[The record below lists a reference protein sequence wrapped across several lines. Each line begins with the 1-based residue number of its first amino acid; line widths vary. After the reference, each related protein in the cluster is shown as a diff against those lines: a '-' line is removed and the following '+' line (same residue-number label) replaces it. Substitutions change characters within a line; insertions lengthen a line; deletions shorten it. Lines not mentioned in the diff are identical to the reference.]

1 MTATPSSRSASGAAD
16 NAAPLTFGPYRT
28 IEKVG
33 AGATATVYR
42 AVHTGTGQMV
52 ALKVILFNQ
61 SNAKLSRRLKKLFA
75 TEAALAMKIKHPNVV
90 SIYEA
95 DIEEKFAY
103 IAMEFISGVALR
115 EHCSF
120 DKLLPA
126 HKVVEIMFKCAMA
139 LDFSARMGVVHRD
152 IKPDNIMLGSD
163 DVVKITDFGLALDMK
178 KKSDSD
184 STFIMGVGSPAYMSP
199 EQIKDYPLNGQTD
212 LYSLGTVMF
221 ELLTGRQPFRAK
233 NRASLMYKIINMDPE
248 LVSTLNPSV
257 PNTLDPIIKRTLEKD
272 LYTRYRNG
280 AQFAQDLSSA
290 KFQILDDADSV
301 RLTRRFKVLRQNA
314 AFTDFENDEIWEVLR
329 ISHWRVIHESRPLM
343 VEGEEG
349 GNFGVIVDGE
359 VEVSLKGKQLAV
371 YGPGQVIGE
380 LAFLSPERA
389 RRNATVVAMVDTTY
403 LEVNAAAYALASE
416 ECQYHFKALVV
427 GTLMRRTEE
436 ANEKLIETAPG
447 VRTSMKDD
455 SEFGF
460 GLVPMG
466 GEFNSADD
474 SGVAATASV
483 NIYRPRSGAPTAP
496 SPIVGNR
503 AGFAAPTAAPV
514 APSPQRPVAQ
524 PQAPLP
530 KPTPMT
536 DILFGSDGGLQL
548 IEEKSPNANSNT
560 PRATR

>member
-1 MTATPSSRSASGAAD
+1 
-16 NAAPLTFGPYRT
+16 LTFGPYRT

-42 AVHTGTGQMV
+42 AIHTGTNQMV

-75 TEAALAMKIKHPNVV
+75 TEAALAMKVKHPNIV
-90 SIYEA
+90 SIFEA

-103 IAMEFISGVALR
+103 IAMEFVSGVALR

-120 DKLLPA
+120 DKLLPP
-126 HKVVEIMFKCAMA
+126 HRVVEIMFKCAMA

-178 KKSDSD
+178 KKSDAD

-233 NRASLMYKIINMDPE
+233 NRASLMYKIINMDAE
-248 LVSTLNPSV
+248 AVSTLNPSV
-257 PNTLDPIIKRTLEKD
+257 PDSLDPLVKRTLEKD
-272 LYTRYRNG
+272 LYTRYRTG

-314 AFTDFENDEIWEVLR
+314 AFTDFENDEIWEILR
-329 ISHWRVIHESRPLM
+329 ISHWRVVHESRPVM

-349 GNFGVIVDGE
+349 ANFGVIIDGE
-359 VEVSLKGKQLAV
+359 VEVSLRNRQLAV
-371 YGPGQVIGE
+371 YGPGQLIGE

-389 RRNATVVAMVDTTY
+389 KRNATVVAMVDTIY

-427 GTLMRRTEE
+427 DTLMRRTEE
-436 ANEKLIETAPG
+436 ANEKLIANAPG
-447 VRTSMKDD
+447 ARTSIRDD
-455 SEFGF
+455 SEFSF
-460 GLVPMG
+460 GLVPIGHEMH
-466 GEFNSADD
+466 SADD
-474 SGVAATASV
+474 S
-483 NIYRPRSGAPTAP
+483 AP
-496 SPIVGNR
+496 SPYRTRNATPPVSGSR
-503 AGFAAPTAAPV
+503 SGFTNSQAVPAASQRSPDPT
-514 APSPQRPVAQ
+514 S
-524 PQAPLP
+524 
-530 KPTPMT
+530 MT
-536 DILFGSDGGLQL
+536 NILFTSDGGVRLVEDTKPKFGTVDQRR
-548 IEEKSPNANSNT
+548 ERN
-560 PRATR
+560 

>member
-1 MTATPSSRSASGAAD
+1 MTATPPPRGPAAEP
-16 NAAPLTFGPYRT
+16 AGPLTFGPYRT

-42 AVHTGTGQMV
+42 AVHTGTGQIV

-61 SNAKLSRRLKKLFA
+61 ANAKLSRRLKKLFA
-75 TEAALAMKIKHPNVV
+75 TEAALAMKVKHPNIV
-90 SIYEA
+90 SIFEA

-103 IAMEFISGVALR
+103 IAMEFVSGVALR

-120 DKLLPA
+120 DKLLPP
-126 HKVVEIMFKCAMA
+126 HKVVEIVFKCAMA

-163 DVVKITDFGLALDMK
+163 DVVKVTDFGLALDMK
-178 KKSDSD
+178 KKSDAD

-233 NRASLMYKIINMDPE
+233 NRASLMYKIINMDAEP
-248 LVSTLNPSV
+248 VSTLNPSV
-257 PNTLDPIIKRTLEKD
+257 PDSLDPIVKRTLEKD
-272 LYTRYRNG
+272 LYTRYRTG

-301 RLTRRFKVLRQNA
+301 RLTRRFKVLRQNP
-314 AFTDFENDEIWEVLR
+314 AFTDFENDEIWEILR

-343 VEGEEG
+343 IEGEEG
-349 GNFGVIVDGE
+349 GNFGVIIDGE
-359 VEVSLKGKQLAV
+359 VEVSLKGRQLAV
-371 YGPGQVIGE
+371 FGPGQVIGE
-380 LAFLSPERA
+380 LAFLSPERS
-389 RRNATVVAMVDTTY
+389 RRNTTVVAMVDTTY

-416 ECQYHFKALVV
+416 ECQFHFRELVV
-427 GTLMRRTEE
+427 STLMRRAEE
-436 ANEKLIETAPG
+436 ANEKLIQSAPG
-447 VRTSMKDD
+447 ARTSLRDE

-466 GEFNSADD
+466 EEFRSAADE
-474 SGVAATASV
+474 SS
-483 NIYRPRSGAPTAP
+483 RAPTDLYQRATSPPTPPQMRAP
-496 SPIVGNR
+496 
-503 AGFAAPTAAPV
+503 AAPNGNDRASLHGGSQVQGPGVRHVIGPGVQQAAAPK
-514 APSPQRPVAQ
+514 PQ
-524 PQAPLP
+524 
-530 KPTPMT
+530 PMT
-536 DILFGSDGGLQL
+536 DILFGSDGGLRL
-548 IEEKSPNANSNT
+548 VEDPK
-560 PRATR
+560 R

>member
-1 MTATPSSRSASGAAD
+1 MTAAPSPRSAGG
-16 NAAPLTFGPYRT
+16 NATEASSSQNFGPYRT

-42 AVHTGTGQMV
+42 AIHTGTGQMV

-75 TEAALAMKIKHPNVV
+75 TEAALAMKVKHPNIV
-90 SIYEA
+90 SIFEA

-103 IAMEFISGVALR
+103 IAMEFVPGVALR

-126 HKVVEIMFKCAMA
+126 HRVVEIMFKCAMA

-152 IKPDNIMLGSD
+152 IKPDNIMLGPD

-178 KKSDSD
+178 KKSDAD

-233 NRASLMYKIINMDPE
+233 NRASLMYKIINMDAE
-248 LVSTLNPSV
+248 AVSTLNPSV
-257 PNTLDPIIKRTLEKD
+257 PDTLDPIIKRTLEKD
-272 LYTRYRNG
+272 LYTRYRTG

-301 RLTRRFKVLRQNA
+301 RLTRRFKVLRQNV
-314 AFTDFENDEIWEVLR
+314 AFTDFENDEIWEILR
-329 ISHWRVIHESRPLM
+329 ISHWRVVHESRPLM

-349 GNFGVIVDGE
+349 GNFGVIIDGE
-359 VEVSLKGKQLAV
+359 VEVSLKGRQLAV

-389 RRNATVVAMVDTTY
+389 RRNGTVVAMVDTVY

-427 GTLMRRTEE
+427 DTLMRRTEE
-436 ANEKLIETAPG
+436 ANEMLIANAPAA
-447 VRTSMKDD
+447 RTSIRDD
-455 SEFGF
+455 TEFSF
-460 GLVPMG
+460 GLVPLG
-466 GEFNSADD
+466 HELHEADHSA
-474 SGVAATASV
+474 
-483 NIYRPRSGAPTAP
+483 RPP
-496 SPIVGNR
+496 STYTTR
-503 AGFAAPTAAPV
+503 ADAAPV
-514 APSPQRPVAQ
+514 RTGERSGLNGSQNTARPA
-524 PQAPLP
+524 A
-530 KPTPMT
+530 TPVSGDPASMT
-536 DILFGSDGGLQL
+536 NILFTSDGGVR
-548 IEEKSPNANSNT
+548 IVDEAK
-560 PRATR
+560 PRLTG

>member
-1 MTATPSSRSASGAAD
+1 MRRAPLATFMTASTPSRSSTPAA
-16 NAAPLTFGPYRT
+16 AEQAVPQTFGPYRV

-33 AGATATVYR
+33 VGATATVYR
-42 AVHTGTGQMV
+42 AIHAETGQMV

-75 TEAALAMKIKHPNVV
+75 TEAALAMKVKHPNIV
-90 SIYEA
+90 SIFEA

-103 IAMEFISGVALR
+103 IAMEFVTGMPLR
-115 EHCSF
+115 EYCSF
-120 DKLLPA
+120 DKLLPP
-126 HKVVEIMFKCAMA
+126 HRVVEIMFKCAMA

-248 LVSTLNPSV
+248 AVSTLNPSV
-257 PNTLDPIIKRTLEKD
+257 PDSLDPIIKRTLEKD
-272 LYTRYRNG
+272 LYTRYRTG

-301 RLTRRFKVLRQNA
+301 RLTRRFKIVRLNP
-314 AFTDFENDEIWEVLR
+314 AFTDFENDEVWEILR
-329 ISHWRVIHESRPLM
+329 ISHWRVVHESRPLM

-349 GNFGVIVDGE
+349 SNFGVIIEGE
-359 VEVSLKGKQLAV
+359 VEVSLKGRQLAV
-371 YGPGQVIGE
+371 YGPGEVIGE
-380 LAFLSPERA
+380 LAFLSPGPSK
-389 RRNATVVAMVDTTY
+389 RNATVIAMVDTVY

-416 ECQYHFKALVV
+416 ECQEHFKQLIV
-427 GTLMRRTEE
+427 GTLMRRTQES
-436 ANEKLIETAPG
+436 NEKLIANAPEA
-447 VRTSMKDD
+447 RESLRDD

-460 GLVPMG
+460 GLVPL
-466 GEFNSADD
+466 EDEIAPADD
-474 SGVAATASV
+474 SQPH
-483 NIYRPRSGAPTAP
+483 R
-496 SPIVGNR
+496 
-503 AGFAAPTAAPV
+503 APV
-514 APSPQRPVAQ
+514 TYSARSSSTRGETPSRATTSTQASAAARQPAPA
-524 PQAPLP
+524 
-530 KPTPMT
+530 TMT
-536 DILFGSDGGLQL
+536 NILFTTDGG
-548 IEEKSPNANSNT
+548 IRVVDEPKTSRNRS
-560 PRATR
+560 

>member
-1 MTATPSSRSASGAAD
+1 MTATPPSRSASGAA
-16 NAAPLTFGPYRT
+16 NSAAPLIFGPYRT

-42 AVHTGTGQMV
+42 AVHSTTGQIV

-120 DKLLPA
+120 DKLLPP
-126 HKVVEIMFKCAMA
+126 HKVVEIVFKCAMA

-248 LVSTLNPSV
+248 AVSTLNPSV
-257 PNTLDPIIKRTLEKD
+257 PDTFDPIIKRTLEKD
-272 LYTRYRNG
+272 LYTRYRTG
-280 AQFAQDLSSA
+280 AQLAQDLSSA

-314 AFTDFENDEIWEVLR
+314 AFTDFENDEIWEILR
-329 ISHWRVIHESRPLM
+329 ISHWRVVHESRPLM

-349 GNFGVIVDGE
+349 GNFGVIIDGE
-359 VEVSLKGKQLAV
+359 VEVSLKGRQLAI
-371 YGPGQVIGE
+371 YGPGQLIGE
-380 LAFLSPERA
+380 LAFLSTERS
-389 RRNATVVAMVDTTY
+389 RRNSTVVAMVDTTY

-427 GTLMRRTEE
+427 STLMRRTEE
-436 ANEKLIETAPG
+436 INEKLIEAAPG
-447 VRTSMKDD
+447 VRTSMRED

-466 GEFNSADD
+466 AEFGSADD
-474 SGVAATASV
+474 SGAAAAA
-483 NIYRPRSGAPTAP
+483 NIYQPRGAPAAV
-496 SPIVGNR
+496 IGNR
-503 AGFAAPTAAPV
+503 AGFAATPPSPAPQAPRPAAPV
-514 APSPQRPVAQ
+514 HTPAPRQ
-524 PQAPLP
+524 
-530 KPTPMT
+530 KPMT
-536 DILFGSDGGLQL
+536 EILFGSDGGLRL
-548 IEEKSPNANSNT
+548 LEEKAQAPEEPK
-560 PRATR
+560 PRAAP

>member
-1 MTATPSSRSASGAAD
+1 MTAPTPSRSSIPAA
-16 NAAPLTFGPYRT
+16 AEQATPQTFGPYRV

-42 AVHTGTGQMV
+42 AIHAETGQMV

-75 TEAALAMKIKHPNVV
+75 TEAALAMKVKHPNIV
-90 SIYEA
+90 SIFEA

-103 IAMEFISGVALR
+103 IAMEFVSGVPLR
-115 EHCSF
+115 DYCSF
-120 DKLLPA
+120 DKLLPP
-126 HKVVEIMFKCAMA
+126 HRVVEIMFKCAMA

-248 LVSTLNPSV
+248 AVSTLNPSV
-257 PNTLDPIIKRTLEKD
+257 PDSLDPIIKRTLEKD
-272 LYTRYRNG
+272 LYTRYRTG

-301 RLTRRFKVLRQNA
+301 RLTRRFKIVRLNP
-314 AFTDFENDEIWEVLR
+314 AFTDFENDEVWEILR
-329 ISHWRVIHESRPLM
+329 ISHWRVVHESRPLM
-343 VEGEEG
+343 IEGEEG
-349 GNFGVIVDGE
+349 SNFGVIIEGE
-359 VEVSLKGKQLAV
+359 VEVSLKGRQLAV
-371 YGPGQVIGE
+371 YGPGEVIGE
-380 LAFLSPERA
+380 LAFLSLGPSK
-389 RRNATVVAMVDTTY
+389 RNATVIAMVDTVY

-416 ECQYHFKALVV
+416 ECQEHFKQLIV
-427 GTLMRRTEE
+427 GTLMRRTQES
-436 ANEKLIETAPG
+436 NEKLIANAPEA
-447 VRTSMKDD
+447 RESLRDD

-460 GLVPMG
+460 GLVPL
-466 GEFNSADD
+466 EDEIAPADD
-474 SGVAATASV
+474 SQPHRAPVTYSTRSSSAARDETSSRAST
-483 NIYRPRSGAPTAP
+483 SMQASA
-496 SPIVGNR
+496 GNR
-503 AGFAAPTAAPV
+503 APAAAT
-514 APSPQRPVAQ
+514 
-524 PQAPLP
+524 
-530 KPTPMT
+530 MT
-536 DILFGSDGGLQL
+536 NILFTTDGG
-548 IEEKSPNANSNT
+548 IRVVDDPK
-560 PRATR
+560 ATRNRS

>member
-1 MTATPSSRSASGAAD
+1 MTATSSSRGAPAEPG
-16 NAAPLTFGPYRT
+16 APLTFGPYRT
-28 IEKVG
+28 VEKVG

-42 AVHTGTGQMV
+42 AVHTETNQMV

-75 TEAALAMKIKHPNVV
+75 TEAALAMKVKHPNIV

-103 IAMEFISGVALR
+103 IAMEFVNGVALR

-120 DKLLPA
+120 DKLLPP
-126 HKVVEIMFKCAMA
+126 HQVVEIMFKCAMA

-248 LVSTLNPSV
+248 AVSTLNPSV
-257 PNTLDPIIKRTLEKD
+257 PDSLDPIVKRTLEKD
-272 LYTRYRNG
+272 LYTRYRTG

-301 RLTRRFKVLRQNA
+301 RLTRRFKILRGNA
-314 AFTDFENDEIWEVLR
+314 AFTDFENDEIWEILR
-329 ISHWRVIHESRPLM
+329 ISHWRVVHESRPLM

-349 GNFGVIVDGE
+349 GNFGVILDGE

-371 YGPGQVIGE
+371 FGPGQVDRRARVPVAGARPSQHDGRRDGRHDVPRGQRRGLRAGE
-380 LAFLSPERA
+380 RGVPVPLPRA
-389 RRNATVVAMVDTTY
+389 RRRHADASQRGGEREADRERAEGAHEPARRQRVRIRPRADGRRVRAGRRVAARADVGLPDARDGARAERLRRATSRR
-403 LEVNAAAYALASE
+403 AAA
-416 ECQYHFKALVV
+416 
-427 GTLMRRTEE
+427 
-436 ANEKLIETAPG
+436 
-447 VRTSMKDD
+447 
-455 SEFGF
+455 
-460 GLVPMG
+460 
-466 GEFNSADD
+466 SA
-474 SGVAATASV
+474 VAA
-483 NIYRPRSGAPTAP
+483 GA
-496 SPIVGNR
+496 
-503 AGFAAPTAAPV
+503 AARRRGEA
-514 APSPQRPVAQ
+514 R
-524 PQAPLP
+524 
-530 KPTPMT
+530 
-536 DILFGSDGGLQL
+536 
-548 IEEKSPNANSNT
+548 
-560 PRATR
+560 R

>member
-1 MTATPSSRSASGAAD
+1 M
-16 NAAPLTFGPYRT
+16 FGPYRT

-33 AGATATVYR
+33 AGATAVVYR

-75 TEAALAMKIKHPNVV
+75 TEAALAMKVKHPNIV
-90 SIYEA
+90 SIFEA

-103 IAMEFISGVALR
+103 IAMEFVSGVALR

-152 IKPDNIMLGSD
+152 IKPDNIMLGD
-163 DVVKITDFGLALDMK
+163 GDVVKVTDFGLALDMK
-178 KKSDSD
+178 KKSDAD

-233 NRASLMYKIINMDPE
+233 NRASLMYKIINMDAE
-248 LVSTLNPSV
+248 AVSTLNPSV
-257 PNTLDPIIKRTLEKD
+257 PDSLDPIVKRTLEKD
-272 LYTRYRNG
+272 LYTRYRTG

-301 RLTRRFKVLRQNA
+301 RLTRRFRVLRQNA
-314 AFTDFENDEIWEVLR
+314 AFTDFENDEIWEILR
-329 ISHWRVIHESRPLM
+329 ISHWRVVHESRPLM

-349 GNFGVIVDGE
+349 GNFGVVIDGE

-371 YGPGQVIGE
+371 YGAGQVIGE

-403 LEVNAAAYALASE
+403 LEGERGGLCAGQRGMPVPFQATRRRHADAPDRGSQREADRECRHGPHQHPRRDGVRLRPRPDGGGVPLGRRRGTARAVADLSTCCADRATPGASAGASERRPDRTAVARDRRTGRVAGRARQAAADDGHPVRIGRRSAS
-416 ECQYHFKALVV
+416 
-427 GTLMRRTEE
+427 GR
-436 ANEKLIETAPG
+436 G
-447 VRTSMKDD
+447 
-455 SEFGF
+455 
-460 GLVPMG
+460 
-466 GEFNSADD
+466 
-474 SGVAATASV
+474 
-483 NIYRPRSGAPTAP
+483 
-496 SPIVGNR
+496 
-503 AGFAAPTAAPV
+503 
-514 APSPQRPVAQ
+514 
-524 PQAPLP
+524 PQAL
-530 KPTPMT
+530 TS
-536 DILFGSDGGLQL
+536 G
-548 IEEKSPNANSNT
+548 
-560 PRATR
+560 

>member
-1 MTATPSSRSASGAAD
+1 MTASPSPRNAGGNATEASSSQK
-16 NAAPLTFGPYRT
+16 FGPYRT

-42 AVHTGTGQMV
+42 AIHTETGQMV

-75 TEAALAMKIKHPNVV
+75 TEAALAMKVKHPNIVA
-90 SIYEA
+90 IFEA

-103 IAMEFISGVALR
+103 IAMEFVPGVALR

-126 HKVVEIMFKCAMA
+126 HRVVEIMFKCAMA

-152 IKPDNIMLGSD
+152 IKPDNIMLGPD

-178 KKSDSD
+178 KKSDAD

-233 NRASLMYKIINMDPE
+233 NRASLMYKIINMDAE
-248 LVSTLNPSV
+248 AVSTLNPSV
-257 PNTLDPIIKRTLEKD
+257 PDSLDPIIKRTLEKD
-272 LYTRYRNG
+272 LYTRYRTG

-301 RLTRRFKVLRQNA
+301 RLTRRFKVLRQNV
-314 AFTDFENDEIWEVLR
+314 AFTDFENDEIWEILR
-329 ISHWRVIHESRPLM
+329 ISHWRVVHESRPLM

-349 GNFGVIVDGE
+349 GNFGVIIDGE
-359 VEVSLKGKQLAV
+359 VEVSLKGRQLAV

-389 RRNATVVAMVDTTY
+389 RRNGTVVAMVDTIY

-427 GTLMRRTEE
+427 DTLMRRTEE
-436 ANEKLIETAPG
+436 ANEMLIANAPAA
-447 VRTSMKDD
+447 RTSIRDD
-455 SEFGF
+455 SEFSF
-460 GLVPMG
+460 GLVPLG
-466 GEFNSADD
+466 HELHSADD
-474 SGVAATASV
+474 SARAPSAYTTRAHSAPSRPAERSGFNGSQSAARPAATPASGD
-483 NIYRPRSGAPTAP
+483 PAS
-496 SPIVGNR
+496 
-503 AGFAAPTAAPV
+503 
-514 APSPQRPVAQ
+514 
-524 PQAPLP
+524 
-530 KPTPMT
+530 MT
-536 DILFGSDGGLQL
+536 NILFTSDGGVRLVD
-548 IEEKSPNANSNT
+548 ETK
-560 PRATR
+560 PRLAG

>member
-1 MTATPSSRSASGAAD
+1 MTATPSSRSAPTTAAD
-16 NAAPLTFGPYRT
+16 SPGSLTFGPYRT

-42 AVHTGTGQMV
+42 AIHTGTNQMV

-75 TEAALAMKIKHPNVV
+75 TEAALAMKVKHPNIV
-90 SIYEA
+90 SIFEA

-103 IAMEFISGVALR
+103 IAMEFVSGVALR

-120 DKLLPA
+120 DKLLPP
-126 HKVVEIMFKCAMA
+126 HRVVEIMFKCAMA

-178 KKSDSD
+178 KKSDAD

-233 NRASLMYKIINMDPE
+233 NRASLMYKIINMDAE
-248 LVSTLNPSV
+248 AVSTLNPSV
-257 PNTLDPIIKRTLEKD
+257 PDSLDPLVKRTLEKD
-272 LYTRYRNG
+272 LYTRYRTG

-314 AFTDFENDEIWEVLR
+314 AFTDFENDEIWEILR
-329 ISHWRVIHESRPLM
+329 ISHWRVVHESRPVM

-349 GNFGVIVDGE
+349 ANFGVIIDGE
-359 VEVSLKGKQLAV
+359 VEVSLRNRQLAV
-371 YGPGQVIGE
+371 YGPGQLIGE

-389 RRNATVVAMVDTTY
+389 KRNATVVAMVDTIY

-427 GTLMRRTEE
+427 DTLMRRTEE
-436 ANEKLIETAPG
+436 ANEKLIANAPG
-447 VRTSMKDD
+447 ARTSIRDD
-455 SEFGF
+455 SEFSF
-460 GLVPMG
+460 GLVPIGHEMH
-466 GEFNSADD
+466 SADD
-474 SGVAATASV
+474 S
-483 NIYRPRSGAPTAP
+483 
-496 SPIVGNR
+496 
-503 AGFAAPTAAPV
+503 V
-514 APSPQRPVAQ
+514 APSPYRTRNAAPPVSGSRSGFTNSQAVPAASQR
-524 PQAPLP
+524 APE
-530 KPTPMT
+530 PTSMT
-536 DILFGSDGGLQL
+536 NILFTSDGGVRLVEDTKPKFGTVDQRR
-548 IEEKSPNANSNT
+548 ERN
-560 PRATR
+560 

>member
-1 MTATPSSRSASGAAD
+1 MTATPTSRSASVDAPG
-16 NAAPLTFGPYRT
+16 PLTFGPYRT
-28 IEKVG
+28 LEKVG

-42 AVHTGTGQMV
+42 AIHTETGQIV

-75 TEAALAMKIKHPNVV
+75 TEASLAMKVKHPNIV

-103 IAMEFISGVALR
+103 IAMEFVTGVALR
-115 EHCSF
+115 EHCTF
-120 DKLLPA
+120 DKLLPP
-126 HKVVEIMFKCAMA
+126 HRVVEIIFKCAMA

-152 IKPDNIMLGSD
+152 IKPDNIMLGD
-163 DVVKITDFGLALDMK
+163 GDVVKVTDFGLALDMK

-248 LVSTLNPSV
+248 AVSTLNPSV
-257 PNTLDPIIKRTLEKD
+257 PDSLDPIVKRTLEKD
-272 LYTRYRNG
+272 LYTRYRTG

-301 RLTRRFKVLRQNA
+301 RLTRRFRVLRQNK
-314 AFTDFENDEIWEVLR
+314 AFTDFENDEIWEILR

-349 GNFGVIVDGE
+349 GNFGVIIDGE
-359 VEVSLKGKQLAV
+359 VEVSLKGRQLAI

-416 ECQYHFKALVV
+416 ECQFHFRELVV

-436 ANEKLIETAPG
+436 ANEKLIANAPG
-447 VRTSMKDD
+447 VRTNMRDD
-455 SEFGF
+455 SEFEF
-460 GLVPMG
+460 GLVPMDQ
-466 GEFNSADD
+466 EFRSADD
-474 SGVAATASV
+474 SIAPGKSTPYRSRSSEAS
-483 NIYRPRSGAPTAP
+483 P
-496 SPIVGNR
+496 
-503 AGFAAPTAAPV
+503 
-514 APSPQRPVAQ
+514 RPVVPGSAAGPSTRGPVQ
-524 PQAPLP
+524 SASRNIGQVIGPTVAKATG
-530 KPTPMT
+530 KPAPMT
-536 DILFGSDGGLQL
+536 DILFTSDGGIRLADDP
-548 IEEKSPNANSNT
+548 KT
-560 PRATR
+560 

>member
-1 MTATPSSRSASGAAD
+1 MTAPPSSRSAAAGAAD
-16 NAAPLTFGPYRT
+16 PAASLTFGPYRT

-42 AVHTGTGQMV
+42 AIHTETNQMV

-75 TEAALAMKIKHPNVV
+75 TEAALAMKVKHPNIV
-90 SIYEA
+90 SIFEA

-103 IAMEFISGVALR
+103 IAMEFVPGVALR
-115 EHCSF
+115 EHCTF

-126 HKVVEIMFKCAMA
+126 HRIVEIMFKCAMA

-152 IKPDNIMLGSD
+152 IKPDNIMLGPD
-163 DVVKITDFGLALDMK
+163 DLVKITDFGLALDMK

-248 LVSTLNPSV
+248 AVSTLNPSV
-257 PNTLDPIIKRTLEKD
+257 PDTLDPIVKRTLEKD
-272 LYTRYRNG
+272 LYTRYRTG

-301 RLTRRFKVLRQNA
+301 RLTRRFKVLRQNS
-314 AFTDFENDEIWEVLR
+314 AFTDFENDEIWEILR

-349 GNFGVIVDGE
+349 GNFGVIIDGE
-359 VEVSLKGKQLAV
+359 VEVSLKGRQLAV

-389 RRNATVVAMVDTTY
+389 RRNATVVAMVDTIY

-416 ECQYHFKALVV
+416 ECQFHFKELVV

-436 ANEKLIETAPG
+436 NNEKLIANAPG
-447 VRTSMKDD
+447 ARTSMRDD
-455 SEFGF
+455 SEFTF
-460 GLVPMG
+460 GLVPFG
-466 GEFNSADD
+466 QETTASADQ
-474 SGVAATASV
+474 SGSPPPSPYRTRTNAQQSSGGASLMHSQTGG
-483 NIYRPRSGAPTAP
+483 RPSAP
-496 SPIVGNR
+496 SPK
-503 AGFAAPTAAPV
+503 APE
-514 APSPQRPVAQ
+514 
-524 PQAPLP
+524 PLGP
-530 KPTPMT
+530 AMT
-536 DILFGSDGGLQL
+536 DILFDSDGGLRL
-548 IEEKSPNANSNT
+548 IEETTAPKHGSSEAQRNERS
-560 PRATR
+560 

>member
-1 MTATPSSRSASGAAD
+1 M
-16 NAAPLTFGPYRT
+16 FGPYRT

-42 AVHTGTGQMV
+42 AIHTETNQMV

-75 TEAALAMKIKHPNVV
+75 TEAALAMKVKHPNIV
-90 SIYEA
+90 SIFEA

-103 IAMEFISGVALR
+103 IAMEFVSGVALR
-115 EHCSF
+115 DHCSF
-120 DKLLPA
+120 DKLLPP
-126 HKVVEIMFKCAMA
+126 HRVVEIMFKCAMA

-152 IKPDNIMLGSD
+152 IKPDNIMLGDD

-178 KKSDSD
+178 KKSDTD

-233 NRASLMYKIINMDPE
+233 NRASLMYKIINMDAE
-248 LVSTLNPSV
+248 AVSTLNPSV
-257 PNTLDPIIKRTLEKD
+257 PDSLDPIIKRTLEKD
-272 LYTRYRNG
+272 LYTRYRTG

-301 RLTRRFKVLRQNA
+301 RLTRRFKLLRQNS
-314 AFTDFENDEIWEVLR
+314 AFTDFENDEIWEILR
-329 ISHWRVIHESRPLM
+329 ISHWRVVHESRPLM

-349 GNFGVIVDGE
+349 GNFGVIIDGE

-371 YGPGQVIGE
+371 YGSGQVIGE
-380 LAFLSPERA
+380 LAFFSTERA
-389 RRNATVVAMVDTTY
+389 RRNSTVIAMVDTTY

-427 GTLMRRTEE
+427 GVLMRRAEE
-436 ANEKLIETAPG
+436 ANEKLIENAPKA
-447 VRTSMKDD
+447 RTSMRDD

-460 GLVPMG
+460 GLVPIG
-466 GEFNSADD
+466 DEFGPADD
-474 SGVAATASV
+474 S
-483 NIYRPRSGAPTAP
+483 RPSTTPVYQARRSPPPAPAPTPARNGSAHHSSPGIGGIIGP
-496 SPIVGNR
+496 SVPR
-503 AGFAAPTAAPV
+503 ATPGPV
-514 APSPQRPVAQ
+514 Q
-524 PQAPLP
+524 
-530 KPTPMT
+530 PMT
-536 DILFGSDGGLQL
+536 DILFGSDGGLRFPDDP
-548 IEEKSPNANSNT
+548 KP
-560 PRATR
+560 

>member
-1 MTATPSSRSASGAAD
+1 MTATSPSRGASASAAD
-16 NAAPLTFGPYRT
+16 PAASLTFGPYRT

-42 AVHTGTGQMV
+42 AIHTETNQMV

-75 TEAALAMKIKHPNVV
+75 TEAALAMKVKHPNIV
-90 SIYEA
+90 SIFEA

-103 IAMEFISGVALR
+103 IAMEFVPGVALR

-120 DKLLPA
+120 DKLLPP
-126 HKVVEIMFKCAMA
+126 HRVVEIMFKCAMA

-248 LVSTLNPSV
+248 AVSTLNPSV
-257 PNTLDPIIKRTLEKD
+257 PDSLDPIIKRTLEKD
-272 LYTRYRNG
+272 LYTRYRTG

-314 AFTDFENDEIWEVLR
+314 AFTDFENDEIWEILR
-329 ISHWRVIHESRPLM
+329 ISHWRVIHESRALM

-349 GNFGVIVDGE
+349 GNFGVIIDGE
-359 VEVSLKGKQLAV
+359 VEVSLKGRQLAV

-389 RRNATVVAMVDTTY
+389 RRNATVIAMVDTVY

-436 ANEKLIETAPG
+436 ANEMLIANAPSA
-447 VRTSMKDD
+447 RKSLRDD
-455 SEFGF
+455 SEFSF
-460 GLVPMG
+460 GLVPLG
-466 GEFNSADD
+466 QELSPADGSAPPPAAYRTRTNVPPAPPVRPAFGA
-474 SGVAATASV
+474 SQAMPPVGPPATA
-483 NIYRPRSGAPTAP
+483 A
-496 SPIVGNR
+496 
-503 AGFAAPTAAPV
+503 AAPRQ
-514 APSPQRPVAQ
+514 SAQ
-524 PQAPLP
+524 PPSI
-530 KPTPMT
+530 TN
-536 DILFGSDGGLQL
+536 ILFTSDGGVRLV
-548 IEEKSPNANSNT
+548 EEPK
-560 PRATR
+560 PRYGPPDEQRRS

>member
-1 MTATPSSRSASGAAD
+1 MTAPTPSRSSTPAAAD
-16 NAAPLTFGPYRT
+16 QATPQTFGPYRVV
-28 IEKVG
+28 EKVG

-42 AVHTGTGQMV
+42 AIHAETGQMV

-75 TEAALAMKIKHPNVV
+75 TEAALAMKVKHPNIV
-90 SIYEA
+90 SIFEA

-103 IAMEFISGVALR
+103 IAMEFVSGVPLR
-115 EHCSF
+115 DYCSF
-120 DKLLPA
+120 DKLLPP
-126 HKVVEIMFKCAMA
+126 HRVVEIMFKCAMA

-248 LVSTLNPSV
+248 AVSTLNPSV
-257 PNTLDPIIKRTLEKD
+257 PDSLDPIIKRTLEKD
-272 LYTRYRNG
+272 LYTRYRTG

-301 RLTRRFKVLRQNA
+301 RLTRRFKIVRLNP
-314 AFTDFENDEIWEVLR
+314 AFTDFENDEVWEILR
-329 ISHWRVIHESRPLM
+329 ISHWRVVHESRPLM

-349 GNFGVIVDGE
+349 SNFGVIIEGE
-359 VEVSLKGKQLAV
+359 VEVSLKGRQLAV
-371 YGPGQVIGE
+371 YGPGEVIGE
-380 LAFLSPERA
+380 LAFLSLGPSK
-389 RRNATVVAMVDTTY
+389 RNATVIAMVDTVY

-416 ECQYHFKALVV
+416 ECQEHFKQLIV
-427 GTLMRRTEE
+427 GTLMRRTQES
-436 ANEKLIETAPG
+436 NEKLIANAPEA
-447 VRTSMKDD
+447 RERLRDD

-460 GLVPMG
+460 GLVPL
-466 GEFNSADD
+466 EDEIAPADD
-474 SGVAATASV
+474 SQPHRAPVTYSTRSPSQARSETSSRSSTSMQAS
-483 NIYRPRSGAPTAP
+483 A
-496 SPIVGNR
+496 GNR
-503 AGFAAPTAAPV
+503 APAAAT
-514 APSPQRPVAQ
+514 
-524 PQAPLP
+524 
-530 KPTPMT
+530 MT
-536 DILFGSDGGLQL
+536 NILFTTDGG
-548 IEEKSPNANSNT
+548 IRVVDDPK
-560 PRATR
+560 ATRNRS